1 MEHSDLIQA
10 CKKNS
15 YKAQMQVYELHK
27 DSLYNTSM
35 RILKNEHDA
44 KDAVHDA
51 FIKGFQRIDQ
61 IADDGNLR
69 AWLKRIAINR
79 SLDMLK
85 QKRTIS
91 WLETSPVPL
100 EDETEMELEESHYP
114 PITVVK
120 KAIEEL
126 KDRYR
131 VIVVLY
137 LIENYSHKEISQF
150 LGLNESTVRNQYR
163 RGKQLL
169 RSQLERKM
177 NI

>member
-1 MEHSDLIQA
+1 
-10 CKKNS
+10 
-15 YKAQMQVYELHK
+15 MQVYKLHK
-27 DSLYNTSM
+27 DSLYNTSL
-35 RILKNEHDA
+35 RILRNEHDA

-51 FIKGFQRIDQ
+51 FIKGFQRIHQ
-61 IADDGNLR
+61 IDDEGNLR
-69 AWLKRIAINR
+69 AWLKRITINR

-85 QKRTIS
+85 EKKTMS
-91 WLETSPVPL
+91 WLETNPMLL
-100 EDETEMELEESHYP
+100 EDETEAELEESQYP
-114 PITVVK
+114 PIAVVK
-120 KAIEEL
+120 KAIEGL

-137 LIENYSHKEISQF
+137 LIENYSHKEISQC

-177 NI
+177 EL